1 MAKHSRIFVKA
12 GENLFDFMWAD
23 VSADGSVLMG
33 LTQDGDGGVELVLD
47 AELGELRPQD
57 IVAPTSVGALNLSFH
72 ATGQYKL
79 SAQMGKDRC
88 SLDRATVTGPR
99 LIDILEPRR
108 MAEFLLP
115 AQLPRATKAISENDI
130 ALDVTDAP
138 PPPHR
143 CVISCMS
150 FERFERH
157 IADGSPFVD
166 TSEWE
171 STHALMTGS
180 QVWAWTFRKSRN
192 DREIPPRFIAF
203 VNGFPKRGQ
212 PSNAGV

>member
-1 MAKHSRIFVKA
+1 MATHSRIFVRS
-12 GENLFDFMWAD
+12 GETLFDFMWAD

-47 AELGELRPQD
+47 PDLGELRPQD
-57 IVAPTSVGALNLSFH
+57 IVAPTSVGALKLSFH

-79 SAQMGKDRC
+79 SATMGKDHC

-99 LIDILEPRR
+99 LADISEPRR

-115 AQLPRATKAISENDI
+115 AQLPRATKAVTENDI
-130 ALDVTDAP
+130 ALDVSGAP

-150 FERFERH
+150 IERFERH
-157 IADGSPFVD
+157 IASGSRFVD

-171 STHALMTGS
+171 STHALTAGS
-180 QVWAWTFRKSRN
+180 QVWVWTFRKSRN

-203 VNGFPKRGQ
+203 VHGFPKWGQ